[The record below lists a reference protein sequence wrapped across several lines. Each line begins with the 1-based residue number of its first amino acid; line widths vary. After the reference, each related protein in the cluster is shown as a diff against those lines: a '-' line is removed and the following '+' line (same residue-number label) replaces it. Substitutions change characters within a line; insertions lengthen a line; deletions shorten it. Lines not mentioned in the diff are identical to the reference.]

1 VGIYPNPAQ
10 GPTVEIMPSSYT
22 GISNVRIEIYTIS
35 FRKVQDQT
43 YDSIPSGTPLTLNL
57 TGRGGAPLAN
67 GLYYVVVTTKA
78 GRAVGKLLIL
88 K

>member
-1 VGIYPNPAQ
+1 
-10 GPTVEIMPSSYT
+10 
-22 GISNVRIEIYTIS
+22 
-35 FRKVQDQT
+35 
-43 YDSIPSGTPLTLNL
+43 LNL